1 MGQMTPNELRG
12 QLGGVIAF
20 PVTCFQSDYSLDIDG
35 YRTNVA
41 EMARFPLCAVVA
53 AGGTGEL
60 YSLTPEEQVQLV
72 TATVEEVNGRMPVI
86 AGVGF
91 GGGLSVELAERA
103 QAAGADGILM
113 FPPYYP
119 NADFE
124 GLLHYYRRIGE
135 AVDLGLFLYARDSV
149 NLKPA
154 QVHRLAESIPNLIAL
169 KEGQG
174 DIRNYQRV
182 MERCGSK
189 LHWIGGIGDDMV
201 PGYYSIGI
209 RTYTSSIATI
219 APRLSMQLHERAS
232 MLDHPS
238 LARLMKNYVLPLY
251 AMRARRKGYEV
262 SIMKKAME
270 ILGKPAGPPRPPL
283 PQVRPREIEELE
295 ALMARYEPVL

>member
-1 MGQMTPNELRG
+1 MGRMTPSELRRR
-12 QLGGVIAF
+12 LEGVIAF
-20 PVTCFQSDYSLDIDG
+20 PVTNFKPDYSLDIDA
-35 YRTNVA
+35 YRTNLA
-41 EMARFPLCAVVA
+41 EMVRFPMCAVVA

-60 YSLTPEEQVQLV
+60 YSLTPDEHRELV
-72 TATVEEVNGRMPVI
+72 EATVAEAGGRTAVI

-91 GGGLSVELAERA
+91 GGGMSVELAKQA
-103 QAAGADGILM
+103 QDAGADGILM

-124 GLLHYYRRIGE
+124 GLVRYYKEIGS
-135 AVDLGLFLYARDSV
+135 AVDLGLFLYSRDTV
-149 NLKPA
+149 NLTPP
-154 QVHRLAESIPNLIAL
+154 QVFRLSQEIPNLIAL

-182 MERCGSK
+182 MERCGNR

-219 APRLSMQLHERAS
+219 APRLSLQLHERAS
-232 MLDHPS
+232 MLDNPS
-238 LARLMKNYVLPLY
+238 LSRLMRNYVLPLY
-251 AMRARRKGYEV
+251 AMRSRRKGYEV

-270 ILGKPAGPPRPPL
+270 ILGKPAGPVRPPL
-283 PQVRPREIEELE
+283 PEVRPEEVKELE
-295 ALMARYEPVL
+295 GLMRRFEPVL

>member
-1 MGQMTPNELRG
+1 MGTMTPSELRSR
-12 QLGGVIAF
+12 LEGVIAF
-20 PVTCFQSDYSLDIDG
+20 PVTNFKSDYSLDVDA

-41 EMARFPLCAVVA
+41 EMVKFPLCAVVA

-60 YSLTPEEQVQLV
+60 YSVTPEEHLQLV
-72 TATVEEVNGRMPVI
+72 EATVAEAGGKTAVL

-91 GGGLSVELAERA
+91 GGGLSVELARKA

-124 GLLHYYRRIGE
+124 GLLRYYKAIGE
-135 AVDLGLFLYARDSV
+135 AVDLGLFLYSRDTV
-149 NLKPA
+149 NLSPT
-154 QVHRLAESIPNLIAL
+154 QVFRLASEIPNLIAL

-174 DIRNYQRV
+174 DIRNYQRI
-182 MERCGSK
+182 MERCGDK

-201 PGYYSIGI
+201 PGYYSIGV

-219 APRLSMQLHERAS
+219 APRLSLQLHERAS
-232 MLDHPS
+232 MLDYPS
-238 LARLMKNYVLPLY
+238 LGRLMRNYVLPLY

-270 ILGKPAGPPRPPL
+270 ILGKPAGPVRPPL
-283 PQVRPREIEELE
+283 PDVRPEEVKELE
-295 ALMARYEPVL
+295 SLMARYEPVL

>member
-72 TATVEEVNGRMPVI
+72 AATVDEVNGRMPVI

-103 QAAGADGILM
+103 QDAGADGILM

-135 AVDLGLFLYARDSV
+135 AVDIGLFLYARDSV
-149 NLKPA
+149 NLNPA
-154 QVHRLAESIPNLIAL
+154 QVHRLAEEIPNLIAL

-182 MERCGSK
+182 MERCGNK

-238 LARLMKNYVLPLY
+238 LARLMRNYVLPLY

-283 PQVRPREIEELE
+283 PMVRPREVEELE

>member
-1 MGQMTPNELRG
+1 MGSMTPSELRAR
-12 QLGGVIAF
+12 LEGVIAF
-20 PVTCFQSDYSLDIDG
+20 PVTNFKSDYSLDIDA

-41 EMARFPLCAVVA
+41 EMVKFPLCAVVA

-60 YSLTPEEQVQLV
+60 YSVTPEEHLQLV
-72 TATVEEVNGRMPVI
+72 EATVAEVGDKTAVL

-91 GGGLSVELAERA
+91 GGGLSVELARKA
-103 QAAGADGILM
+103 QEAGAHGILM

-124 GLLHYYRRIGE
+124 GLVRYYKAIGE
-135 AVDLGLFLYARDSV
+135 AVDLGLFLYSRDTV
-149 NLKPA
+149 NLSPS
-154 QVHRLAESIPNLIAL
+154 QVFRLASEIPNLIAL

-182 MERCGSK
+182 MERCGDK

-201 PGYYSIGI
+201 PGYYSIGV

-219 APRLSMQLHERAS
+219 APRLSLQLHERAS
-232 MLDHPS
+232 MLDYPS
-238 LARLMKNYVLPLY
+238 LGRLMRNYVLPLY

-270 ILGKPAGPPRPPL
+270 ILGKPAGPVRPPL
-283 PQVRPREIEELE
+283 PDVRPEEVKELE
-295 ALMARYEPVL
+295 SLMARYEPVL

>member
-1 MGQMTPNELRG
+1 MGTMTPSELRSR
-12 QLGGVIAF
+12 LEGVIAF
-20 PVTCFQSDYSLDIDG
+20 PVTNFKSDYSLDVDA

-41 EMARFPLCAVVA
+41 EMVKFPLCAVVA

-60 YSLTPEEQVQLV
+60 YSVTPEEHLQLV
-72 TATVEEVNGRMPVI
+72 EATVAEAGGKTAVL

-91 GGGLSVELAERA
+91 GGGLSVELARKA

-124 GLLHYYRRIGE
+124 GLLRYYKAIGE
-135 AVDLGLFLYARDSV
+135 AVDLGLFLYSRDTV
-149 NLKPA
+149 NLSPS
-154 QVHRLAESIPNLIAL
+154 QVFRLASAIPNLIAL

-174 DIRNYQRV
+174 DIRNYQRI
-182 MERCGSK
+182 MERCGDK

-201 PGYYSIGI
+201 PGYYSIGV

-219 APRLSMQLHERAS
+219 APRLSLQLHERAS
-232 MLDHPS
+232 MLDYPS
-238 LARLMKNYVLPLY
+238 LGRLMRNYVLPLY

-270 ILGKPAGPPRPPL
+270 ILGKPAGPVRPPL
-283 PQVRPREIEELE
+283 PDVRPEEVKELE
-295 ALMARYEPVL
+295 SLMARYEPVL